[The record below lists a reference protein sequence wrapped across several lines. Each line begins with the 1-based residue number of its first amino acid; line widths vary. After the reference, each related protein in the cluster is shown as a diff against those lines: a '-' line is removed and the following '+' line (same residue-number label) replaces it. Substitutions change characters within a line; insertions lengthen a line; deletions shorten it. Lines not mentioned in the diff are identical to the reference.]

1 MGVQTKGTLY
11 TEWKH
16 TLSAVTVEV
25 SMKLLTTDKLDGPA
39 MPLLATYPKDSVSH
53 RDICIQHVHCHFI
66 DKNEVRE
73 PAYTSIN

>member
-1 MGVQTKGTLY
+1 MGTVIVYCWPQIGNNYEISVAVSHKKLKIELLY
-11 TEWKH
+11 
-16 TLSAVTVEV
+16 
-25 SMKLLTTDKLDGPA
+25 GPA